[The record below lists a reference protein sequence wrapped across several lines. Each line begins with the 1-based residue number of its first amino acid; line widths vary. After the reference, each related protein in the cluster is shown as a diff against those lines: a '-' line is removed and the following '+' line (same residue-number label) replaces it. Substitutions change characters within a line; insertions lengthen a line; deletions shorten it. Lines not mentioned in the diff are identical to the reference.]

1 MAENNQKDNSKDV
14 DVLSDDASAAHL
26 GIDSSSETPSD
37 DSAAFFSEL
46 DRQVSGDGDVVEQ
59 AVENQ
64 MAAQTTS
71 QEENPAAPNDLDS
84 KVEQLEKRYS
94 DSSREGKRLNT
105 RLKEIEP
112 YMPIL
117 DAMREDPNLISHVRN
132 YFEGGGSAPTN
143 MKEEMG
149 LDENFVMDV
158 DDALSDPNSD
168 SGKLFNATVDGVVQ
182 KRMQEFARAQQ
193 EQSAKLA
200 EESNFKQKREMG
212 DDEFK
217 DMMHFAQNH
226 KLSLDD
232 IYYLKNRENH
242 ADNVAQSTRDD
253 MLSQMKGVREKP
265 QSVAGVGSAPAP
277 DKSPDDAVFDKLLGS
292 ESLIERMM

>member
-1 MAENNQKDNSKDV
+1 MAENNQKDNSKEV
-14 DVLSDDASAAHL
+14 DVLNDDASAAHL
-26 GIDSSSETPSD
+26 GMDSSSTPKD

-59 AVENQ
+59 AVNEQ
-64 MAAQTTS
+64 VATQTTS
-71 QEENPAAPNDLDS
+71 QEENPVVTKDLDS
-84 KVEQLEKRYS
+84 KVEKLEKRYS
-94 DSSREGKRLNT
+94 DSSREGKRLNN
-105 RLKEIEP
+105 RLQEIEP

-117 DAMREDPNLISHVRN
+117 DAMREDPNLITHVRN
-132 YFEGGGSAPTN
+132 YFEGGGSAPNN
-143 MKEEMG
+143 MREEMG
-149 LDENFVMDV
+149 LDEDFVMDV
-158 DDALSDPNSD
+158 DDALSDPSSD

-182 KRMQEFARAQQ
+182 KRMQEFARAQS

-200 EESNFKQKREMG
+200 EESNFKQNRDMN

-242 ADNVAQSTRDD
+242 ADNVARSTRDD

-277 DKSPDDAVFDKLLGS
+277 DKSPDDSVFDKLLGS
-292 ESLIERMM
+292 ESLIEQMM